1 MVDGLK
7 LQSIA
12 DMIADLEDEQLT
24 TFEAFVGWCKR
35 AGIDTAAVDG
45 SSSASEGGGLVAAR
59 AIGADDTILAVPLD
73 VSLEV
78 DVKRPH
84 LAPHAALLAA
94 LEPTHALALA
104 VCLSTAADA
113 DLAPWLALWPQT
125 AVGAWG
131 WRAAE
136 WEAVAWCDEAAEL
149 HVPLRGAAQ
158 AAYDDKIAPH
168 FAERDSACP
177 TWDRFEWALSMVSSR
192 AAANVLSGDDRLAIV
207 PMVDMMN
214 HRVTPSAYLSYD
226 AAARAIVVKAY
237 VALEA
242 GAAVSI
248 CYGEKEN
255 AELLASY
262 GFALARN
269 PADTASVRVEVAA
282 DHPLAADAG
291 GSLRSFLPQGLGAIL
306 ANGGRCVGAVRWDP
320 DWADAY
326 DDRPVDVDDALVL
339 RPDVHSGELP
349 LVAALSLATTDT
361 AVIGALGALAAGGAA
376 LGARE
381 DVREAMGAAL
391 RAALAKLPSEQPAVD
406 VGDAPGNLAAF
417 AVALEARRALLRAA
431 ADAQTAADAA

>member
-1 MVDGLK
+1 M
-7 LQSIA
+7 
-12 DMIADLEDEQLT
+12 
-24 TFEAFVGWCKR
+24 
-35 AGIDTAAVDG
+35 
-45 SSSASEGGGLVAAR
+45 
-59 AIGADDTILAVPLD
+59 
-73 VSLEV
+73 
-78 DVKRPH
+78 
-84 LAPHAALLAA
+84 
-94 LEPTHALALA
+94 
-104 VCLSTAADA
+104 
-113 DLAPWLALWPQT
+113 
-125 AVGAWG
+125 
-131 WRAAE
+131 
-136 WEAVAWCDEAAEL
+136 AWCDEAAEL

-158 AAYDDKIAPH
+158 AAYDDESPH
-168 FAERDSACP
+168 FAERDSAC
-177 TWDRFEWALSMVSSR
+177 R
-192 AAANVLSGDDRLAIV
+192 AQGSPSGRYRWCVGAAPNVLGGDDRLAIV

-269 PADTASVRVEVAA
+269 PADTAGVRVEVAA

-361 AVIGALGALAAGGAA
+361 AVIGALGALAW
-376 LGARE
+376 R
-381 DVREAMGAAL
+381 R
-391 RAALAKLPSEQPAVD
+391 R
-406 VGDAPGNLAAF
+406 
-417 AVALEARRALLRAA
+417 ARRA
-431 ADAQTAADAA
+431 